1 MAYGPY
7 YTSELM
13 ALRGQKKA
21 LQGREEFAPHEM
33 EAIVRGELTSR
44 YAAEKSRQSEQRNYD
59 INMARVGMEQQRVGM
74 EQQRA
79 GMEGQRFRQEGRA
92 AEMAG
97 VGQAI
102 QWGGMLMG
110 EGTTF
115 ATGGTTTTSQGQGR
129 AVSGGVTAQVGK
141 TGMTTQGGINT
152 LGSGLTLA
160 GMVTGNPAMAIAG
173 AGIRLASP
181 ILTPIVNTIYRG
193 LSDLLSPSS
202 ISTSTFGPGS
212 LGYGA
217 LFGKGESPTFG
228 PAPSLG
234 IDYSGTENLSFR
246 DFETNQWGEAAGY
259 DVDISGGTV
268 ICTELH
274 RQGILNNETYLAD
287 SAYGNMLP
295 REVLIGY
302 QSWAIPLTKLMRKS
316 ILLTH
321 VVSWIAIPWA
331 KEMAYRMEV
340 RQHGHIIGKVVNF
353 IGIPLCGL
361 IGTIIGIPEYMVE
374 EVN

>member
-7 YTSELM
+7 YRSELM
-13 ALRGQKKA
+13 ALRGQQKA

-44 YAAEKSRQSEQRNYD
+44 YAAERSRQSEQRQYD
-59 INMARVGMEQQRVGM
+59 INMARVGMEQQRLGI
-74 EQQRA
+74 ES
-79 GMEGQRFRQEGRA
+79 QRFRQEGRA

-115 ATGGTTTTSQGQGR
+115 ATGGTTDISQGQGR
-129 AVSGGVTAQVGK
+129 TVSGGVTPQTGK
-141 TGMTTQGGINT
+141 TGITTQGGINT

-160 GMVTGNPAMAIAG
+160 GMVSGNPAMAIAG

-181 ILTPIVNTIYRG
+181 ILTPIVNAIYG
-193 LSDLLSPSS
+193 QLSGLLS
-202 ISTSTFGPGS
+202 STSIPTFGH
-212 LGYGA
+212 GA
-217 LFGKGESPTFG
+217 LFGGAPTGPSLGEGALFGPGTDVTFG
-228 PAPSLG
+228 PTPSLG
-234 IDYSGTENLSFR
+234 IDYSGITDLSFEG
-246 DFETNQWGEAAGY
+246 FETGADAGAGAG
-259 DVDISGGTV
+259 GGTV

-274 RQGILNNETYLAD
+274 RQGILNDETYLAD
-287 SAYGNMLP
+287 SAYGNMLS
-295 REVLIGY
+295 REVLLGY

-321 VVSWIAIPWA
+321 VVSWLAIPWA

-353 IGIPLCGL
+353 IGVPLCGF
-361 IGTIIGIPEYMVE
+361 IGTIIGTPAYMVE